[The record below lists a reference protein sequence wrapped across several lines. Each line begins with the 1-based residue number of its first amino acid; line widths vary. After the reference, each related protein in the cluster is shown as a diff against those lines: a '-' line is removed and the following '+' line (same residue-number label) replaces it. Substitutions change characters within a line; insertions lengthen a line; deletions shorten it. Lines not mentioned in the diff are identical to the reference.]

1 MPPHEENVENEVVL
15 VSNANNLKLFNMTDV
30 PDIDSSENSTG
41 HTSKG
46 VPNNDKEG
54 VKKPDT
60 YNAIL
65 MHAITGGLRTYLL
78 AHGARG
84 GLNFFLQLTM
94 MLRKSKIRIGHAF
107 RYGFFGKDALRFG
120 LAFGGFSFL
129 WKLINNGLR
138 HARGK
143 DDRWNGMVAG
153 SIAGLSILAE
163 KRERRISIAQQ
174 LFVRAMQGVYNAGRA
189 RDYFHFPHGDSLLF
203 AVCSAQLLYA
213 YTIQPDTIPPEFLQF
228 MVKTARVPREVLA
241 LNKKYVTTNMPIDVE
256 EALNIL
262 RKYKG
267 TEYAFKVVSKMGQH
281 PTTIPCALIHSSSDS
296 CMYAD
301 VERFYKVFKD
311 ILPIYTALNTV
322 SMLVFKTKDFF
333 QNPLDRIQKSV
344 FNTVRSSAFLST
356 FVSGYLTEICF
367 HRNLVNY
374 GLTAW
379 DHKYLYWITG
389 FITSLSIFLEDKR
402 RRTDLAL
409 YVLPKAAESW
419 YKIMY
424 QRNWIFELHKNAD
437 VYFFSA
443 AMGIVM
449 AFYQHEPEVLSPIV
463 RTVLRK
469 FAGKN

>member
-1 MPPHEENVENEVVL
+1 MPPHEKDVENGGELVGTKGLKPFNVTKVVTEI
-15 VSNANNLKLFNMTDV
+15 S
-30 PDIDSSENSTG
+30 PSENNNGNISN
-41 HTSKG
+41 G
-46 VPNNDKEG
+46 VPKLDKGE

-60 YNAIL
+60 YKAIL
-65 MHAITGGLRTYLL
+65 AHAITGGLRTYLL

-84 GLNFFLQLTM
+84 ALNFILHLTM
-94 MLRKSKIRIGHAF
+94 MLRKRKLRIGRAF
-107 RYGFFGKDALRFG
+107 KYGFFGKDALRFG

-138 HARGK
+138 HTRGK
-143 DDRWNGMVAG
+143 DDMWNGMVAG

-163 KRERRISIAQQ
+163 KRERRITIAQQ
-174 LFVRAMQGVYNAGRA
+174 LFVRAMQGVYNAGQA
-189 RDYFHFPHGDSLLF
+189 REYFHFPHGDSILF

-213 YTIQPDTIPPEFLQF
+213 YTMQPNTIPPEFLHF
-228 MVKTARVPREVLA
+228 MVKTAGVSRETLA
-241 LNKKYVTTNMPIDVE
+241 FNKKFVTTKMPIDVE

-267 TEYAFKVVSKMGQH
+267 TEKAVKLVSEMGRH
-281 PTTIPCALIHSSSDS
+281 PVTIPCAIIHPTTDS
-296 CMYAD
+296 CIYTD
-301 VERFYKVFKD
+301 IERFYKVFKD
-311 ILPIYTALNTV
+311 ILPVYTALNTV
-322 SMLVFKTKDFF
+322 SI
-333 QNPLDRIQKSV
+333 PLDRIQKSA
-344 FNTVRSSAFLST
+344 FNTVRSSAFLAT
-356 FVSGYLTEICF
+356 FVSGYLTEICL
-367 HRNLVNY
+367 HRNLVTA
-374 GLTAW
+374 GLIAW

-437 VYFFSA
+437 VYFFSV

-469 FAGKN
+469 FAGNN